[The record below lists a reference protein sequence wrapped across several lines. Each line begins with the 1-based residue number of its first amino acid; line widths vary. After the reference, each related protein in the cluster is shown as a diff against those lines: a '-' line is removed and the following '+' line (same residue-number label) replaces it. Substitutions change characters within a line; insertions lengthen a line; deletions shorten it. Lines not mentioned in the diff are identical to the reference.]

1 MSSFSCDPQPLS
13 LSTWMWSLMWITL
26 TAWPVVRLQILM
38 VASWLQEIT
47 SSDVMWTPV
56 TWQNNGKFLHS
67 NIWIDSKSYRS
78 S

>member
-1 MSSFSCDPQPLS
+1 MSSLSFTPKPLS

-26 TAWPVVRLQILM
+26 MAWPVVRLQILM

-56 TWQNNGKFLHS
+56 TWQNREKF
-67 NIWIDSKSYRS
+67 
-78 S
+78 